1 MLLVAEVEPVLEV
14 PVGADLA
21 PEVPTNVE
29 DLVPEVIIVIDAIV
43 AVAVKDRNATTD
55 KVFPSARIDVCQ
67 RRVVDLFE
75 NRVGNCHHREQQRQQ

>member
-43 AVAVKDRNATTD
+43 AVAVKAMT
-55 KVFPSARIDVCQ
+55 VQVEVPRIDEINIIISSSSSIP
-67 RRVVDLFE
+67 R
-75 NRVGNCHHREQQRQQ
+75 